1 MDSFGLDSPFAF
13 FRDHNVKNYIIDV
26 SLQHCFTFAHFVEEH
41 SGIVKYRYIKEFT
54 ADYIDSFCNKKRKM
68 YSMYVRDL
76 ALDVQTSIDP
86 IEDDFRRTGVEREFK
101 VNNSEIK
108 LIRLGDAY
116 DIIMKDIQD
125 NKSRKLCS
133 YMGQED

>member
-1 MDSFGLDSPFAF
+1 
-13 FRDHNVKNYIIDV
+13 
-26 SLQHCFTFAHFVEEH
+26 
-41 SGIVKYRYIKEFT
+41 
-54 ADYIDSFCNKKRKM
+54 M